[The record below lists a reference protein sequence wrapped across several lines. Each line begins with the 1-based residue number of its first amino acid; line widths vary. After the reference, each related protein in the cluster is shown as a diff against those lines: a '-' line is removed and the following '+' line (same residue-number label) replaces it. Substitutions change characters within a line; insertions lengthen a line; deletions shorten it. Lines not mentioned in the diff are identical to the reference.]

1 MKQHPHS
8 QELLGVNVHPFRIPF
23 NRPRLAGNEFRYIF
37 QALEAGHI
45 SGDGRFTRK
54 CHELLEKEL
63 GVGKVLLTT
72 SCTHALEMAAL
83 LLDVQAG
90 DEVIVPSF
98 TFVSTVNAFVLR
110 GARPVF
116 CDIRRDTL
124 NLDESRLGRLITART
139 KAILAVHYAGVGC
152 ELDAILEIAGRH
164 EVAVVEDNAHGL
176 FGKYKG
182 RHLGTFG
189 CLATQSFHETKNVTC
204 GEGGALLIN
213 DERFIERAEI
223 IREKG
228 TNRNR
233 FFRGQVDKYT
243 WVDVGSSYLPSDV
256 LAAFLFA
263 QLEHRVQIQEQRRR
277 IWTCYAERLRE
288 WAQRNEVHLPFVPD
302 HCEQPWHMF
311 YMVMP
316 TFEVRQRLMGHLQ
329 AQGILS
335 VFLYLPL
342 HLSEMGQRWGG
353 REGDCPVTESVSDRL
368 VRLPFYNELSEEDQA
383 RVVAGCLVSK
393 CSGSLSQKINERQS
407 HRCRDKST
415 SVFCLSTR
423 GIRLDAEAGWPGAK
437 SGTSRGANEKNARG
451 NRN

>member
-1 MKQHPHS
+1 M
-8 QELLGVNVHPFRIPF
+8 RIPF
-23 NRPRLAGNEFRYIF
+23 NRAGLTGNEFRYIF
-37 QALEAGHI
+37 QALEIGHI
-45 SGDGRFTRK
+45 SGDGRFTAK

-63 GVGKVLLTT
+63 GVAKVLLTT

-83 LLDVQAG
+83 LLDIQAG

-124 NLDESRLGRLITART
+124 NLDESRLEDLITPQT
-139 KAILAVHYAGVGC
+139 KAILPVHYAGVGC
-152 ELDAILEIAGRH
+152 EMESILAIAHRRG
-164 EVAVVEDNAHGL
+164 VAVVEDNAHGL

-182 RHLGTFG
+182 KHLGTFG

-213 DERFIERAEI
+213 DTSYIERAEV

-263 QLEHRVQIQEQRRR
+263 QLEHRAEIQDQRQR
-277 IWTCYAERLRE
+277 IWKRYEGQLGG
-288 WAQRNEVHLPFVPD
+288 WAKRNGMQLPFVPED
-302 HCEQPWHMF
+302 CEQSWHMF
-311 YMVMP
+311 YLLAP
-316 TFEVRQRLMGHLQ
+316 SLAARQALIAHLK
-329 AQGILS
+329 ARDILS
-335 VFLYLPL
+335 VFHYLPL
-342 HLSEMGQRWGG
+342 HLSDMGRRWGG
-353 REGDCPVTESVSDRL
+353 KEGDCPVTECVSDR
-368 VRLPFYNELSEEDQA
+368 VIRLPFYNELSQDDQA
-383 RVVAGCLVSK
+383 RVVAAVL
-393 CSGSLSQKINERQS
+393 
-407 HRCRDKST
+407 DFST
-415 SVFCLSTR
+415 
-423 GIRLDAEAGWPGAK
+423 
-437 SGTSRGANEKNARG
+437 
-451 NRN
+451 